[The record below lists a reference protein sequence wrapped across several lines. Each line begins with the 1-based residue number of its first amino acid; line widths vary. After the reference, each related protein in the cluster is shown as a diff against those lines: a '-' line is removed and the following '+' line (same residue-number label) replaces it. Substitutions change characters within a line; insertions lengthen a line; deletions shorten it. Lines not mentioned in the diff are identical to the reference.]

1 MAEVNGMRIAVL
13 KRTATARVTG
23 IVRGF
28 QYQSEFAIPTQV
40 EENGMTFR
48 VTEID
53 DAAFRNC
60 SALTSI
66 TIPEGIV
73 RIGKLAFAEC
83 SSLTSITIPKT
94 VTQIESGRVDIG
106 ENRYYGHLF
115 THCPSLTSI
124 VVEEGNPKYKTIQNG
139 NGIIDKTTNTLIAG
153 DQTTIIPEEVTSIG
167 VYAFAKCK
175 ALTSITI
182 PNSVMSIGNSAFYDC
197 ALTSVTIP
205 DSVTS
210 IGNCAFQDCRA
221 LTSVTIPDGV
231 TSIGNGAFYD
241 CALTSI
247 TIPNSVTSIGNTAFN
262 SCKNLTSITVAN
274 RNTVYDSRNN
284 CNAIIQTSSNTL
296 VVGCKSTIIPNSV
309 RSIGNSAF
317 SRCFSLSSVVIPDS
331 VTSIGSY
338 AFYSCLSLTSVTIP
352 NSVTSIGEYAFR
364 GYNYY
369 SGGCWY
375 KCIMNLIS
383 VTIENEEGK
392 VEIDSLAFEDK
403 AKITYVGK
411 PKEQPAKPAEK
422 EIAQAKPEAP
432 KATTPTNPG
441 LVIDLEKLMAAA
453 LIDGVV
459 TDKERAI
466 LIKKVKEAGGDV
478 DEFEMLLDARIYE
491 AQQKQ
496 AQQQPA
502 QPQAPA
508 QSAPKAEQ
516 PTIAAAPATSN
527 PAPEPEKTQQGR
539 DAWQDNKWLPIVDQ
553 IINSLDFV
561 KNGQYTANYGA
572 KGRIGFADSNGKARN
587 FTMFFPKNKEL
598 AIGFW
603 WVPQNQEYEAWF
615 AEVNL
620 PCKFLQNTGGQYW
633 YDISISSEAL
643 LSDAQLTVID
653 KMIHISLENFNNK

>member
-1 MAEVNGMRIAVL
+1 
-13 KRTATARVTG
+13 
-23 IVRGF
+23 
-28 QYQSEFAIPTQV
+28 
-40 EENGMTFR
+40 MT
-48 VTEID
+48 
-53 DAAFRNC
+53 
-60 SALTSI
+60 
-66 TIPEGIV
+66 
-73 RIGKLAFAEC
+73 
-83 SSLTSITIPKT
+83 
-94 VTQIESGRVDIG
+94 IG
-106 ENRYYGHLF
+106 ER
-115 THCPSLTSI
+115 S
-124 VVEEGNPKYKTIQNG
+124 
-139 NGIIDKTTNTLIAG
+139 
-153 DQTTIIPEEVTSIG
+153 
-167 VYAFAKCK
+167 
-175 ALTSITI
+175 
-182 PNSVMSIGNSAFYDC
+182 FYDC
-197 ALTSVTIP
+197 
-205 DSVTS
+205 
-210 IGNCAFQDCRA
+210 
-221 LTSVTIPDGV
+221 
-231 TSIGNGAFYD
+231 
-241 CALTSI
+241 
-247 TIPNSVTSIGNTAFN
+247 
-262 SCKNLTSITVAN
+262 K
-274 RNTVYDSRNN
+274 
-284 CNAIIQTSSNTL
+284 
-296 VVGCKSTIIPNSV
+296 
-309 RSIGNSAF
+309 
-317 SRCFSLSSVVIPDS
+317 
-331 VTSIGSY
+331 
-338 AFYSCLSLTSVTIP
+338 SLTSVTIP
-352 NSVTSIGEYAFR
+352 NSVTSIGNCAFHAFWSS
-364 GYNYY
+364 NAN
-369 SGGCWY
+369 
-375 KCIMNLIS
+375 ITS

-392 VEIDSLAFEDK
+392 VAIAENAFPST
-403 AKITYVGK
+403 AKINYVGK

-422 EIAQAKPEAP
+422 EIAQPKPEAP

-441 LVIDLEKLMAAA
+441 VVIDLEKLMAAA

-502 QPQAPA
+502 QPQAPQQPQAPA

-516 PTIAAAPATSN
+516 PTIAAAPAASN